1 MKNTKTKTHKLECI
15 VTYNKEMY
23 ESDDPNKKCMEL
35 IKNNKYKEQ
44 RIFSVES
51 SKDEI
56 LEYITPM
63 NLIVE
68 VLYKTDLNFKDIW
81 KVSMCVYHTD
91 NNKFEL
97 PKWFVDC
104 GGQIGELQKIHNE
117 ILKFRKENE
126 VLINNN

>member
-1 MKNTKTKTHKLECI
+1 
-15 VTYNKEMY
+15 MY

-35 IKNNKYKEQ
+35 IKNDKYKEQ